1 MTSAQLIMDRHA
13 SWHGEIH
20 GDRRNLIRDIQN
32 RSNGLRYTY
41 ILLWHICREQHT
53 QLLQENWAKTTSSRI
68 LVDSIIF
75 LLSIADDRQK
85 RYFLSMIE
93 TNYQKSP
100 IRVSSIILKA
110 HLWPLPSSR
119 SVLLSFPQLGASI
132 PHLKIKISDK
142 SFENNPPYPAIS
154 E

>member
-1 MTSAQLIMDRHA
+1 MRLDMEKSTVTDAISSETFKTGQMDSGIHIYCYDIYAENSTHNFYRKTGPKLPVQEFWSIPSSFCCQLQVID
-13 SWHGEIH
+13 
-20 GDRRNLIRDIQN
+20 
-32 RSNGLRYTY
+32 
-41 ILLWHICREQHT
+41 
-53 QLLQENWAKTTSSRI
+53 K
-68 LVDSIIF
+68 
-75 LLSIADDRQK
+75 K

-142 SFENNPPYPAIS
+142 RFENDPPSPAIA

>member
-1 MTSAQLIMDRHA
+1 MQRTAHTTFTGKL
-13 SWHGEIH
+13 G
-20 GDRRNLIRDIQN
+20 QN
-32 RSNGLRYTY
+32 YSVVGL
-41 ILLWHICREQHT
+41 
-53 QLLQENWAKTTSSRI
+53 
-68 LVDSIIF
+68 VF

-110 HLWPLPSSR
+110 HLWPFPSGR

-132 PHLKIKISDK
+132 PHLAADHFSSYSVALHIYLQFIPLLDK
-142 SFENNPPYPAIS
+142 VAD
-154 E
+154 